1 MRAAALAAAL
11 LAASVTFGLPGG
23 TAQASVY
30 QRGHAVYYGGKYNRH
45 TRLTAAHRTLP
56 LGTWVRVTHTR
67 TGRSVDVLI
76 NDRGPFGNASRV
88 IDLSRTAASR
98 LGILSAG
105 VAPVTVQVLPRS

>member
-1 MRAAALAAAL
+1 MRAAALAAVL
-11 LAASVTFGLPGG
+11 LAGSLVGG
-23 TAQASVY
+23 AQAGASGF
-30 QRGHAVYYGGKYNRH
+30 QHGQAVYYGGKYNRH

-76 NDRGPFGNASRV
+76 NDRGPFGNRRRV

-98 LGILSAG
+98 LGILSSG
-105 VAPVTVQVLPRS
+105 VAPVTVRVLSSP

>member
-1 MRAAALAAAL
+1 MGL
-11 LAASVTFGLPGG
+11 LAAVLVAGSLLAGQLPGG
-23 TAQASVY
+23 TAQASSF
-30 QRGHAVYYGGKYNRH
+30 QQGQAVYYGGKYNRH
-45 TRLTAAHRTLP
+45 TRMTAAHRTLP

-76 NDRGPFGNASRV
+76 NDRGPFGNHRRV

-105 VAPVTVQVLPRS
+105 VAPVTVRVLSRP